1 MTFSV
6 IDDSRRER
14 ILYIYIFS
22 SKYSFY
28 FQFNNLLKIYS
39 DYFIDFNF
47 NMTQKWR
54 FFFFFCKEIM
64 YSFYQLSRNSK
75 KK

>member
-14 ILYIYIFS
+14 ENIIYIYIFS

-54 FFFFFCKEIM
+54 FFF
-64 YSFYQLSRNSK
+64 
-75 KK
+75 